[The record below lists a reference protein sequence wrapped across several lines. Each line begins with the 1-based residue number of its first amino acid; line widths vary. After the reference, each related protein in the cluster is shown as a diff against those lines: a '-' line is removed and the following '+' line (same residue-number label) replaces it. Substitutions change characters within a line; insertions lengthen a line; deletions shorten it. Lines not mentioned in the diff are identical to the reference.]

1 MPGRPGRLR
10 LGLGR
15 VPDRAAPVSAQDEPV
30 TALDEVDQLLSAMLA
45 AWRRDIDSQPVR
57 DFERQLLRGE
67 HSAGHELSNR

>member
-1 MPGRPGRLR
+1 M
-10 LGLGR
+10 
-15 VPDRAAPVSAQDEPV
+15 SAQDEPV